1 MTRVYIAV
9 GLRREVSARAG
20 GRCEYCLTP
29 ESVSLLSFEP
39 DHIVAQKHG
48 GATEA
53 NNLALCCPLCNK
65 HKGTDLASV
74 DPETGVIVL
83 LYNPRRDLWRDHF
96 RWVSHRLEG
105 TTPTG
110 RATVRLLQLNRPE
123 RLEER
128 ALLEKAGLLPYEP
141 E

>member
-1 MTRVYIAV
+1 MTRVYIAA
-9 GLRREVSARAG
+9 GLRREVRERAG

-29 ESVSLLSFEP
+29 ESVSFLSFEP

-74 DPETGVIVL
+74 DPETGVVAL

-96 RWVSHRLEG
+96 HWVALRLEG
-105 TTPTG
+105 TTATRIPLTCAAG
-110 RATVRLLQLNRPE
+110 RSVRHCTSGANSTTHAGST
-123 RLEER
+123 R
-128 ALLEKAGLLPYEP
+128 AMR
-141 E
+141 